1 MTLDRASKS
10 IKDLLFKNL
19 DLGLFI
25 SPNSTQ
31 VKAPLKSSSTL
42 NQISKASPL
51 LELEC
56 FVRQNATNQ
65 KIIVNELSS
74 KVSAVSIPY
83 HVVVWM
89 EKISQ
94 IRGDSSSKNQCTPIK
109 NKNWKRKFTR
119 NTSTTPTQIDKI
131 YGELRKAV
139 VRQIEFVASCLK
151 KAELKHGD
159 EIEIQNYFHPFS
171 ILPITVPVL
180 KNRECSQAWF
190 TLLSPFH
197 IFWFITSAPTSC
209 FHLEAI
215 RYFWPFLIVLS
226 IEEWI

>member
-42 NQISKASPL
+42 NQISKASPF

-89 EKISQ
+89 EKTSQ
-94 IRGDSSSKNQCTPIK
+94 IRGDSSSKNQCTPIE
-109 NKNWKRKFTR
+109 NKN
-119 NTSTTPTQIDKI
+119 
-131 YGELRKAV
+131 
-139 VRQIEFVASCLK
+139 
-151 KAELKHGD
+151 
-159 EIEIQNYFHPFS
+159 
-171 ILPITVPVL
+171 
-180 KNRECSQAWF
+180 
-190 TLLSPFH
+190 
-197 IFWFITSAPTSC
+197 
-209 FHLEAI
+209 
-215 RYFWPFLIVLS
+215 
-226 IEEWI
+226 